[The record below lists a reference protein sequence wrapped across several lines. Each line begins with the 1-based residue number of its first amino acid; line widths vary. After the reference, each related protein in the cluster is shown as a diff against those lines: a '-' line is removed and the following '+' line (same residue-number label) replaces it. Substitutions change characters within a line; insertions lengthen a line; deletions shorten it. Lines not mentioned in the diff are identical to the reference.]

1 MPISEPTAV
10 FSIRDDRDME
20 IKQAVLQVYRALE
33 EKGYNP
39 INQLV
44 GYILSEDPT
53 YITTYKNARAI
64 IRRID
69 RDDLLQ
75 ALVRDFV
82 KHSRFGKKFPHIR
95 FGYAGMFVAKA
106 FSLGR
111 RWPAGP
117 DEGESRAG
125 CPSSVRFADSFPQV
139 GSLFSYSAKNAFCT
153 AFKTAARPAVKLTPP
168 CR

>member
-1 MPISEPTAV
+1 MEDATRRFTA
-10 FSIRDDRDME
+10 IDNRNETRE
-20 IKQAVLQVYRALE
+20 ILSSVYDSLKV
-33 EKGYNP
+33 KGYNP

-82 KHSRFGKKFPHIR
+82 KH
-95 FGYAGMFVAKA
+95 
-106 FSLGR
+106 
-111 RWPAGP
+111 
-117 DEGESRAG
+117 
-125 CPSSVRFADSFPQV
+125 
-139 GSLFSYSAKNAFCT
+139 
-153 AFKTAARPAVKLTPP
+153 
-168 CR
+168 